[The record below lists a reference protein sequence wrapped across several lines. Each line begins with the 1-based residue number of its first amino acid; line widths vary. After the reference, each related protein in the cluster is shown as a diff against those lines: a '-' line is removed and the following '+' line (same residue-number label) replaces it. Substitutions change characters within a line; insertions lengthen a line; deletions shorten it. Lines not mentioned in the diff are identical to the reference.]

1 MTCLLDRETYR
12 RWERY
17 FNANGLPLP
26 ARYEMRDYTPAPLP
40 DHPQVPR
47 PPHKKPRPEPVK
59 VTSKAARL
67 AKLWTEAEEA
77 RLFVLEEGCVC
88 RERLG
93 SDPAAVTHLTGC
105 LADVRRELEQAA
117 EVVAEA
123 ERRLLTVATET
134 GLTTSSRAKRG

>member
-17 FNANGLPLP
+17 FNGNGLSLP
-26 ARYEMRDYTPAPLP
+26 DRYEMRDCTLTALP
-40 DHPQVPR
+40 DRPQA
-47 PPHKKPRPEPVK
+47 PHKKSRQEPVK
-59 VTSKAARL
+59 SNADRL

-105 LADVRRELEQAA
+105 LADVRRELGQAA